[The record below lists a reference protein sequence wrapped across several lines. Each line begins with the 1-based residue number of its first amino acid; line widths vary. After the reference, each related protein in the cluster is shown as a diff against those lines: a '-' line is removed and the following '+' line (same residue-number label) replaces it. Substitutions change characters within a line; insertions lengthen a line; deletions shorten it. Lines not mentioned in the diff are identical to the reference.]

1 MKTND
6 FRDFVH
12 TGPGTLA
19 GRYLR
24 MYWQPVYRSADLEI
38 GRPVRI
44 EIMSEFFTLYRGESG
59 TAHLVADRCAHRGTQ
74 LLLGWVEGECIRCFY
89 HGWVYDGSGQCIE
102 QPAEKESF
110 ARKVKI
116 ASYPVEEYLGL
127 IFAYLGEGKAPPRP
141 RFPELET
148 ESLGPL
154 TVRTLY
160 SPCNFFQR
168 IENDLDETHLQF
180 VHQHIA
186 RNAGLTAM
194 PKISSRETEYGIFRI
209 SVRHQEDRTIER
221 NAHFLMPNSLLIRV
235 PPATGNDDWSV
246 FLGWRVPIDDENA
259 LVAVLDRLGRK
270 PAKGELLD
278 VDRETDARDP
288 RALAEDII
296 EQKIRIQD
304 VDEDYPHLF
313 YVQDNVVLMGQ
324 GAIADRDDERLGRSD
339 APLILLRK
347 LWKRELKALAE
358 GRPVKIWKRPKAAID
373 LKETI
378 VDQESVITSA
388 EE

>member
-1 MKTND
+1 MRTND

-127 IFAYLGEGKAPPRP
+127 IFAYLGEGQGAAAAAV
-141 RFPELET
+141 
-148 ESLGPL
+148 S
-154 TVRTLY
+154 
-160 SPCNFFQR
+160 
-168 IENDLDETHLQF
+168 
-180 VHQHIA
+180 
-186 RNAGLTAM
+186 
-194 PKISSRETEYGIFRI
+194 GIG
-209 SVRHQEDRTIER
+209 
-221 NAHFLMPNSLLIRV
+221 NRV
-235 PPATGNDDWSV
+235 PWA
-246 FLGWRVPIDDENA
+246 
-259 LVAVLDRLGRK
+259 LDR
-270 PAKGELLD
+270 AH
-278 VDRETDARDP
+278 T
-288 RALAEDII
+288 
-296 EQKIRIQD
+296 
-304 VDEDYPHLF
+304 
-313 YVQDNVVLMGQ
+313 VL
-324 GAIADRDDERLGRSD
+324 
-339 APLILLRK
+339 
-347 LWKRELKALAE
+347 
-358 GRPVKIWKRPKAAID
+358 
-373 LKETI
+373 
-378 VDQESVITSA
+378 SV
-388 EE
+388 